1 MITLMNVMTIII
13 TILFIVTLLLFA
25 FICLI
30 SGIIQMCNMNKKVN
44 KGIIDYYFIIRR
56 ALNIGLILYGII
68 AYFYYIYN
76 Y

>member
-1 MITLMNVMTIII
+1 MTTLMNVMTIII
-13 TILFIVTLLLFA
+13 TILFTATLLLFA

-30 SGIIQMCNMNKKVN
+30 SGIIQMCNTNKKVN
-44 KGIIDYYFIIRR
+44 KSIMEYYFIIRK
-56 ALNIGLILYGII
+56 ALTIGLILYGII